1 MWDLNVINQMKNYAE
16 LNNVPIMT
24 ESGIRYLIKYITKN
38 NVKRVLE
45 IGTAI
50 GYSAIMMCTA
60 DPELMVTTIERD
72 EKRYLEA
79 LKNIKKI
86 GLEDRIQLIYKDA
99 LEVTLNDYYDL
110 IVIDAAKAQNQKFFE
125 RFEKNLVEDGTI
137 ITDNIKF
144 HGLVD
149 KKPDEIE
156 SRNLRQLVRKVKDY
170 IHFLNFNKK
179 YETEFLDVGDGLA
192 VSKKI

>member
-79 LKNIKKI
+79 LKNIKKM

-110 IVIDAAKAQNQKFFE
+110 IVIDAAKAQNQQFFE

-170 IHFLNFNKK
+170 IRFLNFNKK

-192 VSKKI
+192 VSKRI

>member
-60 DPELMVTTIERD
+60 DPELMVTISWIRWIGINVVGVLVFRIVETWP
-72 EKRYLEA
+72 EA
-79 LKNIKKI
+79 
-86 GLEDRIQLIYKDA
+86 
-99 LEVTLNDYYDL
+99 
-110 IVIDAAKAQNQKFFE
+110 
-125 RFEKNLVEDGTI
+125 
-137 ITDNIKF
+137 
-144 HGLVD
+144 
-149 KKPDEIE
+149 
-156 SRNLRQLVRKVKDY
+156 
-170 IHFLNFNKK
+170 
-179 YETEFLDVGDGLA
+179 
-192 VSKKI
+192 